1 MPAFADG
8 WTLVNG
14 RLPEGKVAVFKLT
27 NDQKALFDL
36 VRRCHTDNKNDTF
49 PVQAEQ
55 AAIHSSQA

>member
-36 VRRCHTDNKNDTF
+36 VRRCHTDNKTT
-49 PVQAEQ
+49 P
-55 AAIHSSQA
+55 